1 MKYAIIT
8 TGSRG
13 DVQPFVALALGL
25 KKAGKDVVL
34 VASEN
39 FREFVEGFGIVYRPI
54 AGDSE
59 SLINSPAALKLL
71 EGGNV
76 FKFFYHLQ
84 KVSGEMAAQSNRD
97 ILEACRDADYLVA
110 NVLTLPVV
118 FSIAER
124 YHKPIAVVFLSL
136 PPIPTREFPFQA
148 VGIKGHPWLNRL
160 SYRLLGL
167 SYAMIHKKVDAFR
180 HDIGLP
186 SANVLQACLRS
197 DMLAIVAES
206 GVLLQRP
213 ADWPSTAHVTGFF
226 YLAPEDRVAPGVENA
241 PVELT
246 GKAPVGLVD
255 ETPEGLETWLTKGE
269 KPVYIGF
276 GSIPV
281 PDRQR
286 FVRALSGVLARHRVV
301 LNAGWSRF
309 DELPVHSDLFVTKYS
324 NHDWLLP
331 RCSVAVIHGGI
342 GTVGAVLRSGIPAVI
357 LSVLADQPVNGKIIE
372 REGLGA
378 HIPFKRLTPEKLLQ
392 TIDAINTPETIQ
404 RCRAAAAIVNS
415 EDGVGKAVQL
425 LTRSSAGDE
434 GRG

>member
-13 DVQPFVALALGL
+13 DVQPFIALALGL
-25 KKAGKDVVL
+25 KKAGKEVVL

-39 FREFVEGFGIVYRPI
+39 FREFVEGFGIAYRPV

-84 KVSGEMAAQSNRD
+84 KVSGELAAQSNRD
-97 ILEACRDADYLVA
+97 ILESCRDADYLVA
-110 NVLTLPVV
+110 NVLTLPIV

-124 YHKPIAVVFLSL
+124 YHKPMAVVFLSL

-167 SYAMIHKKVDAFR
+167 SYAMIRKQVDAFR
-180 HDIGLP
+180 KDIGLP

-213 ADWPSTAHVTGFF
+213 ADWPPTAHVTGFF
-226 YLAPEDRVAPGVENA
+226 YLSPAERALQTVD
-241 PVELT
+241 
-246 GKAPVGLVD
+246 KA
-255 ETPEGLETWLTKGE
+255 PEGLEGWLAKGE

-286 FVRALSGVLARHRVV
+286 FARALGAVLERHRVV
-301 LNAGWSRF
+301 LNAGWTRF
-309 DELPVHSDLFVTKYS
+309 DELPVHPDLFVTKYS

-331 RCSVAVIHGGI
+331 RCGVAVIHGGI

-357 LSVLADQPVNGKIIE
+357 ISVLADQPLNGKIIE
-372 REGLGA
+372 RKGLGA
-378 HIPFKRLTPEKLLQ
+378 HIPFKRLTPERLVQ
-392 TIDAINTPETIQ
+392 AIEAVKTPEAIE
-404 RCRAAAAIVNS
+404 RCRAAATTVNS
-415 EDGVGKAVQL
+415 EDGMGKAVAL
-425 LTRSSAGDE
+425 LTS
-434 GRG
+434 